1 MYIGWTVTQNI
12 LITIKKEKNMETLNI
27 KAVEMENKSTK
38 SNNVTMGNIEELT
51 KVFKQEE
58 KELNRLIKGKR
69 NDAVIA
75 AQQKVVDEAKAQ
87 MEQAQEFER
96 ISKEKAVNSSFTF
109 SVVDEE
115 TGARTEQQKKIAF
128 VKNNRPVSSKKVDG
142 FMALIAANKYDKAFP
157 IIVME
162 ASKLIEA
169 GYTVTDINGKELTK
183 EEAKDYFVILDGQHR
198 STAFAKLIATGE
210 YQNLIPNVHVR
221 DIENVGEYLVDIN
234 NVGSSWDKKDRLIVA
249 SLTTKDELFQ
259 NVAELLNEGFN
270 PSTAMLIYTGKSISD
285 KQVNKALKGEEITFP
300 NGVEIKIER
309 GNNFINLCK
318 AANMSV
324 SFITKRYFIKD
335 FNSYAKSTSE
345 EQAFEALNKLKE
357 LNYTEKDWKEVKEEN
372 DFIEILKKALEA

>member
-1 MYIGWTVTQNI
+1 M
-12 LITIKKEKNMETLNI
+12 KTLNVNET
-27 KAVEMENKSTK
+27 KMVNNSVE
-38 SNNVTMGNIEELT
+38 SNNATMGNVEELT
-51 KVFKQEE
+51 KVLNQEE
-58 KELNRLIKGKR
+58 KELQRLTKR
-69 NDAVIA
+69 NANEAVIA
-75 AQQKVVDEAKAQ
+75 AQKNVVDNAKAKL
-87 MEQAQEFER
+87 EQAQEFER
-96 ISKEKAVNSSFTF
+96 ISKEKAVNSFFTF

-115 TGARTEQQKKIAF
+115 TGVRTEQQKKIAF
-128 VKNNRPVSSKKVDG
+128 VKNNRPVNSKKVDG
-142 FMALIAANKYDKAFP
+142 FIALIAANKYDKAFP

-234 NVGSSWDKKDRLIVA
+234 NVGSSWDKRDKLVVA

-270 PSTAMLIYTGKSISD
+270 PSTAMLIYTGKSLPD
-285 KQVNKALKGEEITFP
+285 KQVNKALKGEKIIFP
-300 NGVEIKIER
+300 KGVEINIER
-309 GNNFINLCK
+309 GNKFINLCK

-357 LNYTEKDWKEVKEEN
+357 LNYTETNWKDIKEED
-372 DFIEILKKALEA
+372 DFIEILKEALEA

>member
-1 MYIGWTVTQNI
+1 
-12 LITIKKEKNMETLNI
+12 
-27 KAVEMENKSTK
+27 
-38 SNNVTMGNIEELT
+38 MGNVEELT
-51 KVFKQEE
+51 KVLNQED
-58 KELNRLIKGKR
+58 KELQRLTKR
-69 NDAVIA
+69 NANEAVIA
-75 AQQKVVDEAKAQ
+75 AQKNVVDNAKAKL
-87 MEQAQEFER
+87 EQAQEFER
-96 ISKEKAVNSSFTF
+96 ISKEKAVNSFFTF

-115 TGARTEQQKKIAF
+115 TGVRTEQQKKIAF
-128 VKNNRPVSSKKVDG
+128 VKNNRPVNSKKVDG
-142 FMALIAANKYDKAFP
+142 FIALIAANKYDKAFP

-234 NVGSSWDKKDRLIVA
+234 NVGSSWDKRDKLVVA

-270 PSTAMLIYTGKSISD
+270 PSTAMLIYTGKSLPD
-285 KQVNKALKGEEITFP
+285 KQVNKALKGEKIIFP
-300 NGVEIKIER
+300 KGVEINIER
-309 GNNFINLCK
+309 GNKFINLCK

-357 LNYTEKDWKEVKEEN
+357 LNYTETNWKDIKEED
-372 DFIEILKKALEA
+372 DFIEILKEALEA

>member
-1 MYIGWTVTQNI
+1 M
-12 LITIKKEKNMETLNI
+12 KTLNVNET
-27 KAVEMENKSTK
+27 KMVNNSVE
-38 SNNVTMGNIEELT
+38 SNNATMGNVEELT
-51 KVFKQEE
+51 KVLNQEE
-58 KELNRLIKGKR
+58 KELQRLTKR
-69 NDAVIA
+69 NANEAVIA
-75 AQQKVVDEAKAQ
+75 AQKNVVDNAKAKL
-87 MEQAQEFER
+87 EQAQEFER
-96 ISKEKAVNSSFTF
+96 ISKEKAVNSFFTF

-115 TGARTEQQKKIAF
+115 TGVRTEQQKKIAF
-128 VKNNRPVSSKKVDG
+128 VKNNRPVNSKKVDG
-142 FMALIAANKYDKAFP
+142 FIALIAANKYDKAFP

-234 NVGSSWDKKDRLIVA
+234 NVGSSWDKRDKLVVA

-270 PSTAMLIYTGKSISD
+270 PSTAMLIYTGKSLPD
-285 KQVNKALKGEEITFP
+285 KQVNKALKGEKIIFP
-300 NGVEIKIER
+300 KGVEINIER
-309 GNNFINLCK
+309 GNKFINLCK

-357 LNYTEKDWKEVKEEN
+357 LNYTETNWKIGRAHV
-372 DFIEILKKALEA
+372 

>member
-1 MYIGWTVTQNI
+1 M
-12 LITIKKEKNMETLNI
+12 KTLNVNET
-27 KAVEMENKSTK
+27 KMVNNSVE
-38 SNNVTMGNIEELT
+38 SNNATMGNVEELT
-51 KVFKQEE
+51 KVLNQEE
-58 KELNRLIKGKR
+58 KELQRLTKR
-69 NDAVIA
+69 NANEAVIA
-75 AQQKVVDEAKAQ
+75 AQKNVVDNAKAKL
-87 MEQAQEFER
+87 EQAQEFER
-96 ISKEKAVNSSFTF
+96 ISKEKAVNSFFTF

-115 TGARTEQQKKIAF
+115 TGVRTEQQKKIAF
-128 VKNNRPVSSKKVDG
+128 VKNNRPVNSKKVDG
-142 FMALIAANKYDKAFP
+142 FIALIAANKYDKAFP

-234 NVGSSWDKKDRLIVA
+234 NVGSSWDKRDKLVVA

-270 PSTAMLIYTGKSISD
+270 PSTAMLIYTGKSLPD
-285 KQVNKALKGEEITFP
+285 KQVNKALKGEKIIFP
-300 NGVEIKIER
+300 KGVEINIER
-309 GNNFINLCK
+309 GNKFINLCK
-318 AANMSV
+318 AAKMDV

-357 LNYTEKDWKEVKEEN
+357 LNYTETNWKDIKEED
-372 DFIEILKKALEA
+372 DFIEILKEALEA

>member
-1 MYIGWTVTQNI
+1 M
-12 LITIKKEKNMETLNI
+12 KTLNVNET
-27 KAVEMENKSTK
+27 KMVNNSVE
-38 SNNVTMGNIEELT
+38 SNNATMGNVEELT
-51 KVFKQEE
+51 KVLNQEE
-58 KELNRLIKGKR
+58 KELQRLTKR
-69 NDAVIA
+69 NANEAVIA
-75 AQQKVVDEAKAQ
+75 AQKNVVDNAKAKL
-87 MEQAQEFER
+87 EQAQEFER
-96 ISKEKAVNSSFTF
+96 ISKEKAVNSFFTF

-115 TGARTEQQKKIAF
+115 TGVRTEQQKKIAF
-128 VKNNRPVSSKKVDG
+128 VKNNRPVNSKKVDG
-142 FMALIAANKYDKAFP
+142 FIALIAANKYDKAFP

-234 NVGSSWDKKDRLIVA
+234 NVGSSWDKRDKLVVA

-270 PSTAMLIYTGKSISD
+270 PSTAMLIYTGRSLSD
-285 KQVNKALKGEEITFP
+285 KQVNKALKGEEIALP
-300 NGVEIKIER
+300 KGAEINIER
-309 GNNFINLCK
+309 GNRFINLCK
-318 AANMSV
+318 AAKMDV

-335 FNSYAKSTSE
+335 FNSYAKSTNE

-357 LNYTEKDWKEVKEEN
+357 LNYTEANWKEVKEED
-372 DFIEILKKALEA
+372 DFIEILKEALEA

>member
-1 MYIGWTVTQNI
+1 M
-12 LITIKKEKNMETLNI
+12 KTLNVNET
-27 KAVEMENKSTK
+27 KMVNNSVE
-38 SNNVTMGNIEELT
+38 SNNATMGNVEELT
-51 KVFKQEE
+51 KVLKQEE
-58 KELNRLIKGKR
+58 KELQRLTKR
-69 NDAVIA
+69 NANEAVIA
-75 AQQKVVDEAKAQ
+75 AQQNVVDSAKAKL
-87 MEQAQEFER
+87 EQAQEFER

-109 SVVDEE
+109 SVVDDE
-115 TGARTEQQKKIAF
+115 TGERTEQQKKIAF
-128 VKNNRPVSSKKVDG
+128 VKNNRPVNSKKVDG
-142 FMALIAANKYDKAFP
+142 FIALIAANKYDKAFP

-183 EEAKDYFVILDGQHR
+183 EEAKDYFIILDGQHR
-198 STAFAKLIATGE
+198 STAFAKLIATGK

-221 DIENVGEYLVDIN
+221 DIKNVGEYLVDIN
-234 NVGSSWDKKDRLIVA
+234 NVGSSWDKRDKLVVA

-270 PSTAMLIYTGKSISD
+270 PSTAMLIYTGKSLPD
-285 KQVNKALKGEEITFP
+285 KQVNKALKGEKIIFP
-300 NGVEIKIER
+300 KGVEINIER
-309 GNNFINLCK
+309 GNKFINLCK

-357 LNYTEKDWKEVKEEN
+357 LNYTEANWKEIKEED
-372 DFIEILKKALEA
+372 DFIEILKEVLEA

>member
-1 MYIGWTVTQNI
+1 MN
-12 LITIKKEKNMETLNI
+12 
-27 KAVEMENKSTK
+27 
-38 SNNVTMGNIEELT
+38 
-51 KVFKQEE
+51 QEE
-58 KELNRLIKGKR
+58 KELQRLTKR
-69 NDAVIA
+69 NANEAVIA
-75 AQQKVVDEAKAQ
+75 AQKNVVDNAKAKL
-87 MEQAQEFER
+87 EQAQEFER
-96 ISKEKAVNSSFTF
+96 ISKEKAVNSFFTF

-115 TGARTEQQKKIAF
+115 TGVRTEQQKKIAF
-128 VKNNRPVSSKKVDG
+128 VKNNRPVNSKKVDG
-142 FMALIAANKYDKAFP
+142 FIALIAANKYDKAFP

-234 NVGSSWDKKDRLIVA
+234 NVGSSWDKRDKLVVA

-270 PSTAMLIYTGKSISD
+270 PSTAMLIYTGKSLPD
-285 KQVNKALKGEEITFP
+285 KQVNKALKGEKIIFP
-300 NGVEIKIER
+300 KGVEINIER
-309 GNNFINLCK
+309 GNKFINLCK

-357 LNYTEKDWKEVKEEN
+357 LNYTETNWKDIKEED
-372 DFIEILKKALEA
+372 DFIEILKEALEA

>member
-1 MYIGWTVTQNI
+1 M
-12 LITIKKEKNMETLNI
+12 KNLNI
-27 KAVEMENKSTK
+27 NSVEMVKNSVE
-38 SNNVTMGNIEELT
+38 SNNVTMGNVEELT
-51 KVFKQEE
+51 KVLKQEE
-58 KELNRLIKGKR
+58 KELQRLIKR
-69 NDAVIA
+69 NANEAVIA
-75 AQQKVVDEAKAQ
+75 AQQNVVDSAKAKL
-87 MEQAQEFER
+87 EQSQEFER
-96 ISKEKAVNSSFTF
+96 ISKEKAVNSFFTF

-115 TGARTEQQKKIAF
+115 TGVRTEQQKKIAF
-128 VKNNRPVSSKKVDG
+128 VKNNRPVNSKKVDG
-142 FMALIAANKYDKAFP
+142 FIALIAANKYDKAFP

-183 EEAKDYFVILDGQHR
+183 EETKDYFVILDGQHR

-221 DIENVGEYLVDIN
+221 DIENIGEYLVDIN
-234 NVGSSWDKKDRLIVA
+234 NVGSSWDKRDKLVVA

-270 PSTAMLIYTGKSISD
+270 PSTAMLIYTGKSLPD
-285 KQVNKALKGEEITFP
+285 KQVNKALKGEKIIFP
-300 NGVEIKIER
+300 KGVEINIER
-309 GNNFINLCK
+309 GNRFINLCK

-357 LNYTEKDWKEVKEEN
+357 LNYTETNWKDIKEED
-372 DFIEILKKALEA
+372 DFIEILKEALEA